1 MASKISREP
10 IARASVN
17 SATLI
22 LSTILVLFSAQF
34 SMAEVND
41 PTAIPLATVATESQR
56 LSQFLSATAQ
66 LGDTDSRVEAISE
79 GIGDR
84 TKEVNGAAV
93 ALSDSLTQKPTLE
106 QLSELAACG
115 KTPSAGAGRV
125 IRS

>member
-1 MASKISREP
+1 
-10 IARASVN
+10 
-17 SATLI
+17 
-22 LSTILVLFSAQF
+22 
-34 SMAEVND
+34 MAEVND